1 MQRRVQADDQST
13 MSRRRALSLLAAA
26 AALGVDSAC
35 TARIGASPDVR
46 SSEPVPTSPTPP
58 AAQSPSGPPAS
69 SVTASRPT
77 GSAAGPTT
85 SPATA
90 APARTL
96 AQYVAQT
103 PGTRPFPSN
112 AIMLTIDDGPHPVWT
127 PKILQLLHK
136 YDVKAAFC
144 IIGRSAAAHP
154 ELLRAAVS
162 QGHHLANHS
171 YSHPAGLAGLSASAI
186 EAQLVDTQDAI
197 VRATGFTPKQFRA
210 PGGHWS
216 PAMMRVAARQHLTV
230 IDWDVDPR
238 DWSRPGTDHIVH
250 AMLAARPGD
259 VLLCHD
265 GGGDRSQTYA
275 ALKTV
280 LPRLKARGLQFV
292 TLP

>member
-1 MQRRVQADDQST
+1 
-13 MSRRRALSLLAAA
+13 
-26 AALGVDSAC
+26 
-35 TARIGASPDVR
+35 
-46 SSEPVPTSPTPP
+46 
-58 AAQSPSGPPAS
+58 
-69 SVTASRPT
+69 
-77 GSAAGPTT
+77 
-85 SPATA
+85 
-90 APARTL
+90 
-96 AQYVAQT
+96 
-103 PGTRPFPSN
+103 
-112 AIMLTIDDGPHPVWT
+112 MLTIDDGPHPVWT

-136 YDVKAAFC
+136 YDVKATFC

-280 LPRLKARGLQFV
+280 LPHLKARGLQFV